1 METLLPMPDK
11 IAERKKRIATSR
23 NNEQQAPL
31 LKYQGV
37 LGHVISDLQQLSH
50 ISDDLQQQ
58 LAPIP
63 EQFKALTNTNDQLDS
78 LVEVLNLYQSAVT
91 ELDNALGLMHENND
105 QLIKDYV
112 EQLTSI
118 ANDFHLTPALQGEL
132 DNIYLQLTAITST
145 NSLFDSFQEIIKLL
159 ILNNKGEKE
168 ASKFFLEAL
177 NSALLDVKNIV
188 ANGSS
193 LTKVSS
199 QDRKSWDSAL
209 KSRIKKICVLTKS
222 ELSPA
227 PQSPIINELAHML
240 AALKIKEKFDNK
252 EAQQLLSNFAQMEQQ
267 LKAVEAE
274 AQGYKTRLEQQEVLS
289 MQDSLTKLPNR
300 AALDKRF
307 ETEFNHVKNSG
318 MLLWVVVAD
327 LDFFKRINDSYGHSA
342 GDKTLQVISSVL
354 SSSLRNSEFVAR
366 FGGEEFVIL
375 VPEINKTTLSNML
388 NRVRNKVKSVPFKF
402 KDDNVQITVSMG
414 ATQVKLSDPSE
425 LFAFERADRALYKA
439 KARGRDQIVID

>member
-1 METLLPMPDK
+1 
-11 IAERKKRIATSR
+11 
-23 NNEQQAPL
+23 
-31 LKYQGV
+31 
-37 LGHVISDLQQLSH
+37 
-50 ISDDLQQQ
+50 
-58 LAPIP
+58 
-63 EQFKALTNTNDQLDS
+63 
-78 LVEVLNLYQSAVT
+78 
-91 ELDNALGLMHENND
+91 
-105 QLIKDYV
+105 
-112 EQLTSI
+112 
-118 ANDFHLTPALQGEL
+118 
-132 DNIYLQLTAITST
+132 
-145 NSLFDSFQEIIKLL
+145 
-159 ILNNKGEKE
+159 
-168 ASKFFLEAL
+168 
-177 NSALLDVKNIV
+177 
-188 ANGSS
+188 
-193 LTKVSS
+193 
-199 QDRKSWDSAL
+199 
-209 KSRIKKICVLTKS
+209 
-222 ELSPA
+222 
-227 PQSPIINELAHML
+227 ML

-439 KARGRDQIVID
+439 KARGRDQIVSD